1 LTDLKA
7 RVSSEQ
13 DTIAKLNAQ
22 LDDFIKTKN
31 DTETAMLQQ
40 FMELLNEKKMKIRDQ
55 SRLLAGAKVDKSAGK
70 SSLAILRSPDVSN
83 TTSAANVQSARD
95 TTKTRKPGAS
105 RTSKRKAP
113 AQAASPDLAPDSDSD
128 QMEID
133 QAKTEEQDDD
143 EAPEPVTPEQSDNET
158 DEEDEP
164 APQTRARSSEPTS
177 AVAQGE
183 AMGKKGV
190 PPPRALPFSKLPDR
204 RKEVGKSAPVA
215 ADDEDDETEDEE
227 L

>member
-1 LTDLKA
+1 LKY
-7 RVSSEQ
+7 
-13 DTIAKLNAQ
+13 
-22 LDDFIKTKN
+22 
-31 DTETAMLQQ
+31 
-40 FMELLNEKKMKIRDQ
+40 
-55 SRLLAGAKVDKSAGK
+55 
-70 SSLAILRSPDVSN
+70 P
-83 TTSAANVQSARD
+83 TTSNVASAVAVQSARD
-95 TTKTRKPGAS
+95 TAKTRKPGAS

-143 EAPEPVTPEQSDNET
+143 EAPEPVTPEQSDDET

-164 APQTRARSSEPTS
+164 APQTRARSSETLRSTS

-183 AMGKKGV
+183 ATGKKGV

-215 ADDEDDETEDEE
+215 ADDEHDETEDEE